1 MAFLVK
7 SRGGEQMRLQSYL
20 QTEFAPNGI
29 TDRSTNLQNVKMNG
43 IVFDFR
49 FTPSEEYIQG
59 TTSGKSAYRVLK
71 NIVVNVNY
79 RDGVGAG
86 KNALLIDRVN
96 LFLLME
102 HSDFIAGLDITQTP
116 MEAGKEWRAC
126 GHLGLGYLSVSEN
139 ASLDIQCYVTQNPE
153 ITSKLYVSTELRE
166 RSDVQIV
173 QYRQTKPTGAS
184 QTFENVL
191 SAFISTEKELN
202 DTVSTSDY
210 MSNEVLNIET
220 CIALSNAV
228 GRFEKFKRYGQ
239 FYEDEFGVGQTLTF
253 NCPNI
258 NDDEQILM
266 CCRVFNLSAQMSG
279 NSEFV
284 NDARALMS
292 KIASV
297 DPDKFKSLQLE
308 GVNTYGVTLSA

>member
-1 MAFLVK
+1 
-7 SRGGEQMRLQSYL
+7 MRLQSYL

-49 FTPSEEYIQG
+49 FVPSAEYIEG
-59 TTSGKSAYRVLK
+59 TKGGKSAYRVLK

-202 DTVSTSDY
+202 DTISTSDY

-284 NDARALMS
+284 NDARALMA

>member
-1 MAFLVK
+1 
-7 SRGGEQMRLQSYL
+7 MRLQSYL

-202 DTVSTSDY
+202 DTISTSDY

>member
-1 MAFLVK
+1 
-7 SRGGEQMRLQSYL
+7 MRLQSYL

-284 NDARALMS
+284 NDARALMA

>member
-1 MAFLVK
+1 
-7 SRGGEQMRLQSYL
+7 MRLQSYL

-49 FTPSEEYIQG
+49 FTPDENYING
-59 TTSGKSAYRVLK
+59 TNSGKSAYRVLK

-79 RDGVGAG
+79 RDGVGTG

-153 ITSKLYVSTELRE
+153 ISSKLYVSTELRE

-202 DTVSTSDY
+202 DTISTSDY
-210 MSNEVLNIET
+210 VSNEVLNIET

-258 NDDEQILM
+258 NDDEQILL
-266 CCRVFNLSAQMSG
+266 CCRVFNLTAQMSG
-279 NSEFV
+279 NSEFI

-292 KIASV
+292 KIATV
-297 DPDKFKSLQLE
+297 DPDKFRSLQLE
-308 GVNTYGVTLSA
+308 GANTYGVTLSA

>member
-1 MAFLVK
+1 
-7 SRGGEQMRLQSYL
+7 MRLQSYL

-202 DTVSTSDY
+202 DTISTSDY

-284 NDARALMS
+284 NDARALMA

>member
-1 MAFLVK
+1 
-7 SRGGEQMRLQSYL
+7 MRLQSYL

-49 FTPSEEYIQG
+49 FVPTEEYIEG

-79 RDGVGAG
+79 RDGVGSG

-153 ITSKLYVSTELRE
+153 ITSKLYVSTELRQ

-202 DTVSTSDY
+202 DTISTSDY

-284 NDARALMS
+284 NDARARMA
-292 KIASV
+292 KVASV

-308 GVNTYGVTLSA
+308 GANTYGVTLSA

>member
-1 MAFLVK
+1 
-7 SRGGEQMRLQSYL
+7 MRLQSYL

-59 TTSGKSAYRVLK
+59 TASGKSAYRVLK

-202 DTVSTSDY
+202 DTISTSDY

>member
-1 MAFLVK
+1 
-7 SRGGEQMRLQSYL
+7 MRLQSYL

-59 TTSGKSAYRVLK
+59 TKSGESAYRVLK

-139 ASLDIQCYVTQNPE
+139 ASLDIQCYVTKNPE

-202 DTVSTSDY
+202 DTISTSDY

-284 NDARALMS
+284 NDARALMA

>member
-1 MAFLVK
+1 
-7 SRGGEQMRLQSYL
+7 MRLQSYL

-43 IVFDFR
+43 VVFDFR
-49 FTPSEEYIQG
+49 FTPDENYING
-59 TTSGKSAYRVLK
+59 TNSGKSPYRVLK

-79 RDGVGAG
+79 RDGVGTG

-153 ITSKLYVSTELRE
+153 ISSKLYVSTELRE

-202 DTVSTSDY
+202 DTISTSDY
-210 MSNEVLNIET
+210 VSNEVLNIET

-258 NDDEQILM
+258 NDDEQILL
-266 CCRVFNLSAQMSG
+266 CCRVFNLTAQMSG
-279 NSEFV
+279 NSEFI

-292 KIASV
+292 KIATV
-297 DPDKFKSLQLE
+297 DPDKFRSLQLE
-308 GVNTYGVTLSA
+308 GANTYGVTLSA

>member
-1 MAFLVK
+1 M
-7 SRGGEQMRLQSYL
+7 MLQSYL
-20 QTEFAPNGI
+20 QTEFSPNGI

-49 FTPSEEYIQG
+49 FTPTAEYIAG
-59 TTSGKSAYRVLK
+59 TTAGKSAYRVLK

-116 MEAGKEWRAC
+116 MEEGKEWRAC

-202 DTVSTSDY
+202 DTISTSDY

-284 NDARALMS
+284 NDARSLMA

-297 DPDKFKSLQLE
+297 DPNKFKSLQME

>member
-1 MAFLVK
+1 
-7 SRGGEQMRLQSYL
+7 MRLQSYL

-49 FTPSEEYIQG
+49 FVPTKEYIDG

-116 MEAGKEWRAC
+116 MEEGKEWRAC

-202 DTVSTSDY
+202 DTISTSDY

>member
-1 MAFLVK
+1 
-7 SRGGEQMRLQSYL
+7 MRLQSYL

>member
-1 MAFLVK
+1 
-7 SRGGEQMRLQSYL
+7 MRLQSYL

-49 FTPSEEYIQG
+49 FTPSEEYING
-59 TTSGKSAYRVLK
+59 TKGGKSAYRVLK

-202 DTVSTSDY
+202 DTISTSDY

>member
-1 MAFLVK
+1 
-7 SRGGEQMRLQSYL
+7 MRLQSYL

-59 TTSGKSAYRVLK
+59 TTDGKSAYRVLK

-116 MEAGKEWRAC
+116 MEVGKEWRAC

-202 DTVSTSDY
+202 DTISTSDY

-284 NDARALMS
+284 NDARALMA
-292 KIASV
+292 KIAGV

>member
-1 MAFLVK
+1 M
-7 SRGGEQMRLQSYL
+7 
-20 QTEFAPNGI
+20 QTEFSPNGI

-49 FTPSEEYIQG
+49 FTPTAEYIAG
-59 TTSGKSAYRVLK
+59 TASGKSAYRVLK

-116 MEAGKEWRAC
+116 MEEGKEWRAC

-202 DTVSTSDY
+202 DTISTSDY

-284 NDARALMS
+284 NDARSLMA

-297 DPDKFKSLQLE
+297 DPNKFKSLQLE

>member
-1 MAFLVK
+1 
-7 SRGGEQMRLQSYL
+7 MRLQSYL

-49 FTPSEEYIQG
+49 FTPDASYIAG
-59 TTSGKSAYRVLK
+59 TAGGKSAYRVLK

-116 MEAGKEWRAC
+116 MEEGKEWRAC

-202 DTVSTSDY
+202 DTISTSDY

-284 NDARALMS
+284 NDARALMA

>member
-1 MAFLVK
+1 
-7 SRGGEQMRLQSYL
+7 MRLQSYL

-49 FTPSEEYIQG
+49 FTPDENYING
-59 TTSGKSAYRVLK
+59 TNSGKSAYRVLK

-79 RDGVGAG
+79 RDGVGTG

-116 MEAGKEWRAC
+116 MKAGKEWRAC

-153 ITSKLYVSTELRE
+153 ISSKLYVSTELRE

-202 DTVSTSDY
+202 DTISTSDY
-210 MSNEVLNIET
+210 VSNEVLNIET

-258 NDDEQILM
+258 NDDEQILL
-266 CCRVFNLSAQMSG
+266 CCRVFNLTAQMSG
-279 NSEFV
+279 NSEFI

-292 KIASV
+292 KIATV
-297 DPDKFKSLQLE
+297 DPDKFRSLQLE
-308 GVNTYGVTLSA
+308 GANTYGVTLSA

>member
-1 MAFLVK
+1 
-7 SRGGEQMRLQSYL
+7 MRLQSYL

-49 FTPSEEYIQG
+49 FVPTEEYIEG

-79 RDGVGAG
+79 RDGVGSG

-153 ITSKLYVSTELRE
+153 ITSKLYVSTELRQ

-202 DTVSTSDY
+202 DTISTSDY

-284 NDARALMS
+284 NDARALMA
-292 KIASV
+292 KVASV

-308 GVNTYGVTLSA
+308 GANTYGVTLSA

>member
-1 MAFLVK
+1 
-7 SRGGEQMRLQSYL
+7 MRLQSYL

-49 FTPSEEYIQG
+49 FVPTEEYIEG
-59 TTSGKSAYRVLK
+59 TASGKSAYRVLK

-79 RDGVGAG
+79 RDGVGSG

-153 ITSKLYVSTELRE
+153 ITSKLYVSTELRQ

-202 DTVSTSDY
+202 DTISTSDY

-284 NDARALMS
+284 NDARALMA
-292 KIASV
+292 KVASV

-308 GVNTYGVTLSA
+308 GANTYGVTLSA

>member
-1 MAFLVK
+1 
-7 SRGGEQMRLQSYL
+7 MRLQSYL

-59 TTSGKSAYRVLK
+59 TTDGKSAYRVLK

-202 DTVSTSDY
+202 DTISTSDY

-228 GRFEKFKRYGQ
+228 ERFEKFKRYGQ

-284 NDARALMS
+284 NDARALMA

-297 DPDKFKSLQLE
+297 DPNKFKSLQLE

>member
-1 MAFLVK
+1 
-7 SRGGEQMRLQSYL
+7 MRLQSYL

-49 FTPSEEYIQG
+49 FTPDENYING
-59 TTSGKSAYRVLK
+59 TTGGKSAYRVLK

-202 DTVSTSDY
+202 DTISTSDY

>member
-1 MAFLVK
+1 
-7 SRGGEQMRLQSYL
+7 MRLQSYL

-59 TTSGKSAYRVLK
+59 TIGGKSAYRVLK

-202 DTVSTSDY
+202 DTISTSDY

-284 NDARALMS
+284 NDARALMA

>member
-1 MAFLVK
+1 
-7 SRGGEQMRLQSYL
+7 MRLQSYL

-49 FTPSEEYIQG
+49 FVPTEEYIEG

-79 RDGVGAG
+79 RDGVGSG

-153 ITSKLYVSTELRE
+153 ITSKLYVSTELRQ

-202 DTVSTSDY
+202 DTISTSDY

-228 GRFEKFKRYGQ
+228 GLFEKFKRYGQ

-284 NDARALMS
+284 NDARALMA
-292 KIASV
+292 KVASV

-308 GVNTYGVTLSA
+308 GANTYGVTLSA

>member
-1 MAFLVK
+1 
-7 SRGGEQMRLQSYL
+7 MRLQSYL

-59 TTSGKSAYRVLK
+59 TTDGKSAYRVLK

-202 DTVSTSDY
+202 DTISTSDY

-284 NDARALMS
+284 NDARALMA

-297 DPDKFKSLQLE
+297 DPNKFKSLQLE

>member
-1 MAFLVK
+1 
-7 SRGGEQMRLQSYL
+7 MRLQSYL
-20 QTEFAPNGI
+20 QTEFSPNGI

-49 FTPSEEYIQG
+49 FTPTAEYIAG
-59 TTSGKSAYRVLK
+59 TTAGKSAYRVLK

-102 HSDFIAGLDITQTP
+102 HSDFIACLDITQTP
-116 MEAGKEWRAC
+116 MEEGKEWRAC

-202 DTVSTSDY
+202 DTISTSDY

-284 NDARALMS
+284 NDARSLMA

-297 DPDKFKSLQLE
+297 DPNKFKSLQME

>member
-1 MAFLVK
+1 
-7 SRGGEQMRLQSYL
+7 MRLQSYL

-49 FTPSEEYIQG
+49 FVPSAEYIAG
-59 TTSGKSAYRVLK
+59 TKAGKSAYRVLK

-116 MEAGKEWRAC
+116 MEEGKEWRAC

-202 DTVSTSDY
+202 DTISTSDY

-284 NDARALMS
+284 NDARALMA

>member
-1 MAFLVK
+1 
-7 SRGGEQMRLQSYL
+7 MRLQSYL

-239 FYEDEFGVGQTLTF
+239 FYEDEFGVGQTLTS

>member
-1 MAFLVK
+1 
-7 SRGGEQMRLQSYL
+7 MRLQSYL
-20 QTEFAPNGI
+20 QTEFSPNGI

-49 FTPSEEYIQG
+49 FTPTAEYIAG
-59 TTSGKSAYRVLK
+59 TTAGKSAYRVLK

-116 MEAGKEWRAC
+116 MEEGKEWRAC

-202 DTVSTSDY
+202 DTISTSDY

-284 NDARALMS
+284 NDARSLMA

-297 DPDKFKSLQLE
+297 DPNKFKSLQME

>member
-1 MAFLVK
+1 
-7 SRGGEQMRLQSYL
+7 MRLQSYL

-49 FTPSEEYIQG
+49 FVPTKEYIDG

-116 MEAGKEWRAC
+116 MEEGKEWRAC

-139 ASLDIQCYVTQNPE
+139 ASLDIQCYVTENPE

-191 SAFISTEKELN
+191 SAFISTEKKLN

-284 NDARALMS
+284 NDARALMA

>member
-1 MAFLVK
+1 
-7 SRGGEQMRLQSYL
+7 MRLQSYL

-49 FTPSEEYIQG
+49 FTPDENYING
-59 TTSGKSAYRVLK
+59 TNSGKSAYRVLK

-79 RDGVGAG
+79 RDGVGTG

-202 DTVSTSDY
+202 DTISTSDY
-210 MSNEVLNIET
+210 VSNEVLNIET

-258 NDDEQILM
+258 NDDEQILL
-266 CCRVFNLSAQMSG
+266 CCRVFNLTAQMSG
-279 NSEFV
+279 NSEFI

-292 KIASV
+292 KIATV
-297 DPDKFKSLQLE
+297 DPDKFRSLQLE
-308 GVNTYGVTLSA
+308 GANTYGVTLSA

>member
-1 MAFLVK
+1 
-7 SRGGEQMRLQSYL
+7 MRLQSYL

-49 FTPSEEYIQG
+49 FTPDENYING
-59 TTSGKSAYRVLK
+59 TNGGKSAYRVLK

-79 RDGVGAG
+79 RDGVGSG

-126 GHLGLGYLSVSEN
+126 GHLGVGYLSVSEN

-202 DTVSTSDY
+202 DTISTSDY

>member
-1 MAFLVK
+1 
-7 SRGGEQMRLQSYL
+7 MRLQSYL

-49 FTPSEEYIQG
+49 FVPTEEYING
-59 TTSGKSAYRVLK
+59 TNGGESAYRVLK

-202 DTVSTSDY
+202 DTISTSDY

>member
-1 MAFLVK
+1 
-7 SRGGEQMRLQSYL
+7 MRLQSYL

-49 FTPSEEYIQG
+49 FTPDENYING
-59 TTSGKSAYRVLK
+59 TKGGESAYRVLK

-116 MEAGKEWRAC
+116 MEVGKEWRAC

-202 DTVSTSDY
+202 DTISTSDY

>member
-1 MAFLVK
+1 
-7 SRGGEQMRLQSYL
+7 MRLQSYL

-59 TTSGKSAYRVLK
+59 TTAGKSAYRVLK

-139 ASLDIQCYVTQNPE
+139 ASLDIQCYVIQNPE

-191 SAFISTEKELN
+191 SAFISTENELN
-202 DTVSTSDY
+202 DTISTSDY